1 MKKTATVSLG
11 GMIFCFEEDAYLTLE
26 AYLKRLEYN
35 FRGEPDTQ
43 EIMKDIEV
51 RMAEHFR
58 EKAPSQEVVITLNEV
73 NRVIEI
79 MGEPTDIGSES
90 NNFQSAES
98 TQQRTSKRLYR
109 DPDNRVFAGI
119 SSGLG
124 YYWNID
130 PVIIRVLFVI
140 LAIWGGGGLLV
151 YIILWIVIPEARTTA
166 EKLEMTGEPVTAE
179 NIGKSF
185 KGTNE
190 QKNQ

>member
-11 GMIFCFEEDAYLTLE
+11 GMIFCFEEDAYLTLD

-35 FRGEPDTQ
+35 FRSEPDTQ

-58 EKAPSQEVVITLNEV
+58 EKAPTQDVVITLSEV

-79 MGEPTDIGSES
+79 MGDPTDIGAES
-90 NNFQSAES
+90 KGFQSAES
-98 TQQRTSKRLYR
+98 GQHRKAKRLYR
-109 DPDNRVFAGI
+109 DPDNRVIAGI

-124 YYWNID
+124 FYWNID

-140 LAIWGGGGLLV
+140 LAIWGGGGVFV
-151 YIILWIVIPEARTTA
+151 YIILWIVIPEATTIA

-185 KGTNE
+185 KGSNE

>member
-58 EKAPSQEVVITLNEV
+58 EKAPSQEIVITLNEV

-98 TQQRTSKRLYR
+98 TQQRTRKRLYR

-140 LAIWGGGGLLV
+140 LAIWGGGGLFV
-151 YIILWIVIPEARTTA
+151 YIILWIVIPEARTIA